1 MSDWGRHTNVGYK
14 KWKDTPV
21 SAVTHRTGRD
31 RLSSVSEGRCEDDEI
46 YVHSVP
52 TVLAQVEVE
61 DGCQAVTPGCGRPSV
76 DTFTVEDAVEVI
88 GFGKFQWKLSMVTGM
103 SWIADSME
111 MMILSILA
119 PQLHCEWRLPSW
131 QVALITSVV
140 FIGMMLSSSLWGKVC
155 DRYGRK
161 TGLRLCMVWTLYYG
175 FLSSFSPV
183 YSWIIVL
190 RGLMG
195 FGIGGAPQSVTL
207 YSEFL
212 PVKSRATCIIVFWA
226 IGAVFEVL
234 LAILVMPSLGWRW
247 LLALSTIPLWIFLA
261 SRVVNEYEKDD
272 RGKITDLLAP
282 EFRKTTLL
290 LWVIWFANT
299 FSYYGLVLLTTELF
313 QAGDVCSVTNS
324 KAKIEPSCSLEC
336 SYLTL
341 DNYKDLLWTT
351 LAEFPGLFFALW
363 VVDRIGRRKSMALC
377 FCMFSFSILPIYA
390 CIGRTALTVIIFT
403 ARAFITGGF
412 QATIVYTPEVYP
424 TATRAIGI
432 GTSSGVARIG
442 ALLTPF
448 VAQVLLRSSV
458 YLTLSVYCACSL
470 LGAVASMA
478 LPIETAGRAL
488 QESSHAT
495 TGQEPNSSSPEPAA
509 SQEGAV
515 S

>member
-212 PVKSRATCIIVFWA
+212 PVKSRATCIIATAVFWA

-261 SRVVNEYEKDD
+261 SSFWLPESARFDVLTGNSEKALATLKRIASDNGAKLPKGKIVMHRQDD

-448 VAQVLLRSSV
+448 VAQS
-458 YLTLSVYCACSL
+458 AGCS
-470 LGAVASMA
+470 G
-478 LPIETAGRAL
+478 IHGFT
-488 QESSHAT
+488 H
-495 TGQEPNSSSPEPAA
+495 
-509 SQEGAV
+509 
-515 S
+515 